1 MDTWSMDMVMR
12 GGSDLT
18 WHIFRFQDGLKM
30 RNGMNIP
37 RKIGQMRIWWRHYP
51 VGFQLTLI
59 NDATARVP
67 CMHSVFYFIFNI
79 FPRLYC
85 PRGLIDHDYISGHP
99 KFDVGFYRNNFYF
112 FFDNDFVDIT
122 PCTSILHQKFT

>member
-79 FPRLYC
+79 FHVFC
-85 PRGLIDHDYISGHP
+85 DYIALAGSLTMTISQATLNSMSD
-99 KFDVGFYRNNFYF
+99 FTETIFIF
-112 FFDNDFVDIT
+112 F
-122 PCTSILHQKFT
+122 SIMIL